1 MMPILILVSI
11 FCTGFAIGY
20 AVRARRSHKRQERRR
35 LYTPYGPS
43 DARVETPLGRPRRAF

>member
-1 MMPILILVSI
+1 MMPILILVST
-11 FCTGFAIGY
+11 FFTGFALGY

-43 DARVETPLGRPRRAF
+43 DAPLGRPRRAF